1 MSMRYK
7 DNLLQNVSKLI
18 YSMPVH
24 CVRHQIVMHNLVT
37 RCQGEK
43 FQMILKLKK
52 SFFFFLFIFF
62 FIFIYFLFY
71 E

>member
-18 YSMPVH
+18 YSMLVL

-52 SFFFFLFIFF
+52 SYLFIFYF
-62 FIFIYFLFY
+62 MNKIIY
-71 E
+71 